1 MMSYWQLYVW
11 KVDMK
16 NVHSKISIDCMQDLL
31 PVYLIRDMKQGGHIF
46 IMSQLD
52 SIPSLWMDWE

>member
-1 MMSYWQLYVW
+1 
-11 KVDMK
+11 MK

-52 SIPSLWMDWE
+52 SIPNL

>member
-1 MMSYWQLYVW
+1 
-11 KVDMK
+11 MK

-31 PVYLIRDMKQGGHIF
+31 PVYLIKDMKQGEHIF

-52 SIPSLWMDWE
+52 YISKL